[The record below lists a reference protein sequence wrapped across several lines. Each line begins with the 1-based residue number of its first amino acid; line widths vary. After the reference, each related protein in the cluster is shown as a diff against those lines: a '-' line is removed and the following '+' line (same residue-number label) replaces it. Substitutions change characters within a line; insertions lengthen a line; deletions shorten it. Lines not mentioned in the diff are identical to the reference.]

1 MYMVAH
7 SGRFRKHQSTHAYHS
22 HIVLPYFTET
32 DNLILKFTH
41 VSFDILPYQYY
52 NTEIWIC
59 DINKKTVIMEFSIYT
74 EWNNQWNQ

>member
-1 MYMVAH
+1 MYMVAQ

-32 DNLILKFTH
+32 DNPILKFTH

-52 NTEIWIC
+52 NTEI
-59 DINKKTVIMEFSIYT
+59 
-74 EWNNQWNQ
+74 